1 VAQSSCEAEYVVAAN
16 ATCQALWLTQVL
28 AEIQGKASGVPLLK
42 VDNKSA
48 IALIKNHVLTG
59 QSRHIEVKY
68 HLVWVSA
75 AGGLIIVEF
84 VGTEGQ
90 LGDVLT
96 NSLGRVKFQLL
107 YDRVVLINIDKQ
119 HVKV

>member
-75 AGGLIIVEF
+75 A
-84 VGTEGQ
+84 
-90 LGDVLT
+90 
-96 NSLGRVKFQLL
+96 
-107 YDRVVLINIDKQ
+107 
-119 HVKV
+119 